1 MGTTTPS
8 HSLPGIFMI
17 DSAWLPRTH
26 SQVSCSVCMHCDR
39 LPDGLTWLSAEQ
51 AKEAWQQRGW
61 HLLRAGADEH
71 LRAGLAAAIHARPVH
86 LARRAHQPSL
96 VLAGQFRSCRDAL
109 HLKRRIGPSQA

>member
-1 MGTTTPS
+1 MSTVPAEGSRGHQQTPS

-26 SQVSCSVCMHCDR
+26 SQVSCSVCMHCDE

-71 LRAGLAAAIHARPVH
+71 LRAGLRSSNTRTSCASRPD
-86 LARRAHQPSL
+86 APTNP
-96 VLAGQFRSCRDAL
+96 VLFWLGNL
-109 HLKRRIGPSQA
+109 IL